1 MYGCTLPSL
10 ESGYF
15 VFKGIVQSI
24 RVKSDTEGR
33 IPDSYCPVFGTHHAP
48 LRYPSLPESG
58 GKDKT
63 MKMNM
68 MGQNVAGSNVAGH
81 GFMPGAVA
89 INGGVGVME
98 MRRPQVNMDLLPSV
112 DDVVNSVVAV
122 AAEIA
127 ENAHI
132 TLRELKTKIDAVTEK
147 KLPQYKQLMEQN
159 PVAVAQTSVNG
170 ATITAY
176 QNGYA
181 VYEMDGARSVMAV
194 DRCGD
199 YRYDFN
205 DGTYQV
211 VPAEVFEEAEWS
223 LRLIMEG
230 ERRLEHNL
238 NKTSSKYEAAVLEC
252 DGSDWS
258 DSVMVDFLAEDNA
271 EMLADEELRRLYA
284 AMGKLTDRQK
294 EVIELYYFKGMT
306 QQEIA
311 EELGIRQQS
320 VNDFMRQAIKKLK
333 KVF

>member
-1 MYGCTLPSL
+1 
-10 ESGYF
+10 
-15 VFKGIVQSI
+15 
-24 RVKSDTEGR
+24 
-33 IPDSYCPVFGTHHAP
+33 
-48 LRYPSLPESG
+48 
-58 GKDKT
+58 

-68 MGQNVAGSNVAGH
+68 MT
-81 GFMPGAVA
+81 GAVA

-98 MRRPQVNMDLLPSV
+98 IRRPQVNMDILPSV
-112 DDVVNSVVAV
+112 DDVMNSVAAV

-132 TLRELKTKIDAVTEK
+132 TLRELKNKIDAVTEK
-147 KLPQYKQLMEQN
+147 KLPKYAQLMEKN
-159 PVAVAQTSVNG
+159 PVVVAQTSVNG
-170 ATITAY
+170 ATLTAY

-181 VYEMDGARSVMAV
+181 VYEMDGAHTVMAV

-230 ERRLEHNL
+230 ERRMEHTRSVINSNNEEFML
-238 NKTSSKYEAAVLEC
+238 SN
-252 DGSDWS
+252 DGSDWCE
-258 DSVMVDFLAEDNA
+258 VAMVDFMEAENA
-271 EMLADEELRRLYA
+271 EMLADQELRRLYA
-284 AMGKLTDRQK
+284 AMGKLTERQK
-294 EVIELYYFKGMT
+294 EIIELYYFKGMT

-311 EELGIRQQS
+311 EELGIGQRAVS
-320 VNDFMRQAIKKLK
+320 HSLEGALKKLK

>member
-1 MYGCTLPSL
+1 
-10 ESGYF
+10 
-15 VFKGIVQSI
+15 
-24 RVKSDTEGR
+24 
-33 IPDSYCPVFGTHHAP
+33 
-48 LRYPSLPESG
+48 
-58 GKDKT
+58 

-68 MGQNVAGSNVAGH
+68 MVGQNVAGGNMLSR

-98 MRRPQVNMDLLPSV
+98 LRRPGADLLPSV
-112 DDVVNSVVAV
+112 DDAV
-122 AAEIA
+122 KSATEAVAEIA

-132 TLRELKTKIDAVTEK
+132 TLRELKARIDAVTEK

-159 PVAVAQTSVNG
+159 PVAVAKASVNG

-181 VYEMDGARSVMAV
+181 VYEMDGAHTVMAV

-199 YRYDFN
+199 YRYDFA
-205 DGTYQV
+205 DGAYQV

-258 DSVMVDFLAEDNA
+258 DSVMVDFLDEENA
-271 EMLADEELRRLYA
+271 EMIADDELRRLYA
-284 AMGKLTDRQK
+284 AMKKLTERQK

-311 EELGIRQQS
+311 DELGIGRRS
-320 VNDFMRQAIKKLK
+320 VGNVLEGAIKKIK

>member
-1 MYGCTLPSL
+1 
-10 ESGYF
+10 
-15 VFKGIVQSI
+15 
-24 RVKSDTEGR
+24 
-33 IPDSYCPVFGTHHAP
+33 
-48 LRYPSLPESG
+48 
-58 GKDKT
+58 

-68 MGQNVAGSNVAGH
+68 MAGQNVAGGNMLSR

-98 MRRPQVNMDLLPSV
+98 LRRPGADLLPSV
-112 DDVVNSVVAV
+112 DDAV
-122 AAEIA
+122 KSATEAVAEIA

-132 TLRELKTKIDAVTEK
+132 TLRELKARIDAVTEK

-159 PVAVAQTSVNG
+159 PVAVAKASVNG

-181 VYEMDGARSVMAV
+181 VYETDGAHTVMAV

-199 YRYDFN
+199 YRYDFA
-205 DGTYQV
+205 DGAYQV

-258 DSVMVDFLAEDNA
+258 DSVMVDFLDEENA
-271 EMLADEELRRLYA
+271 EMIADDELRRLYA
-284 AMGKLTDRQK
+284 AMKKLTERQK

-311 EELGIRQQS
+311 DELGIGRRS
-320 VNDFMRQAIKKLK
+320 VGNVLEGAIKKIK

>member
-1 MYGCTLPSL
+1 
-10 ESGYF
+10 
-15 VFKGIVQSI
+15 
-24 RVKSDTEGR
+24 
-33 IPDSYCPVFGTHHAP
+33 
-48 LRYPSLPESG
+48 
-58 GKDKT
+58 
-63 MKMNM
+63 MKMNMM

-81 GFMPGAVA
+81 GFMAGAVA

-98 MRRPQVNMDLLPSV
+98 IRRPQVNTDLLPSV
-112 DDVVNSVVAV
+112 DDVVNSVAAV

-147 KLPQYKQLMEQN
+147 KLPGYKQLMAQN
-159 PVAVAQTSVNG
+159 PVAVAQAKLNG
-170 ATITAY
+170 ATLTAY

-181 VYEMDGARSVMAV
+181 VYEMDGVHSVMAV

-211 VPAEVFEEAEWS
+211 VSAEVFEEAEWS

-230 ERRLEHNL
+230 ERRLENNR
-238 NKTSSKYEAAVLEC
+238 NKICRDYEESTLACDGTDWCEAA
-252 DGSDWS
+252 
-258 DSVMVDFLAEDNA
+258 MVDFMEAENA

-284 AMGKLTDRQK
+284 AMGKLTERQK

-311 EELGIRQQS
+311 EELGVCQQS
-320 VNDFMRQAIKKLK
+320 VNRIMTQAVKKLK

>member
-1 MYGCTLPSL
+1 
-10 ESGYF
+10 
-15 VFKGIVQSI
+15 
-24 RVKSDTEGR
+24 
-33 IPDSYCPVFGTHHAP
+33 
-48 LRYPSLPESG
+48 
-58 GKDKT
+58 

-68 MGQNVAGSNVAGH
+68 MGQNVAGSNVAGQ
-81 GFMPGAVA
+81 GFVAGAVA

-112 DDVVNSVVAV
+112 DEMMNSVAAV

-132 TLRELKTKIDAVTEK
+132 TLRELKTKIAAVTEK
-147 KLPQYKQLMEQN
+147 KLPKYAQLMAQN

-170 ATITAY
+170 ATLTAY

-181 VYEMDGARSVMAV
+181 VYEMDGAHTVMAV

-199 YRYDFN
+199 YRYDFT

-211 VPAEVFEEAEWS
+211 VQAEVFEEAEWS

-230 ERRLEHNL
+230 ERRLEHTRSVINS
-238 NKTSSKYEAAVLEC
+238 NNEEFVLSN
-252 DGSDWS
+252 DGTDWCE
-258 DSVMVDFLAEDNA
+258 VAMVDFMEAENA

-284 AMGKLTDRQK
+284 AMGKLTERQR
-294 EVIELYYFKGMT
+294 EIIELYYFKGMT

-311 EELGIRQQS
+311 DELGICQQS
-320 VNDFMRQAIKKLK
+320 VNRITTQAIKKLK

>member
-1 MYGCTLPSL
+1 MGVLYHLWNRAFSVGAMSRRPKPYSSPSEPVIGILP
-10 ESGYF
+10 
-15 VFKGIVQSI
+15 
-24 RVKSDTEGR
+24 
-33 IPDSYCPVFGTHHAP
+33 
-48 LRYPSLPESG
+48 LPESG
-58 GKDKT
+58 GKDKA

-68 MGQNVAGSNVAGH
+68 MGQNVAGQ
-81 GFMPGAVA
+81 GFMAGAVA

-112 DDVVNSVVAV
+112 DDVVNSVAAV

-147 KLPQYKQLMEQN
+147 KLPKYAQLMEQN

-170 ATITAY
+170 ATLTAY

-181 VYEMDGARSVMAV
+181 VYEMDGAHTVMAV

-230 ERRLEHNL
+230 ERRMEHTRSVINSNNEEFML
-238 NKTSSKYEAAVLEC
+238 SN
-252 DGSDWS
+252 DGSDWCE
-258 DSVMVDFLAEDNA
+258 VAMVDFMEAENA
-271 EMLADEELRRLYA
+271 EMLADQELRRLYA
-284 AMGKLTDRQK
+284 AIGKLTERQR
-294 EVIELYYFKGMT
+294 EIIELYYFKGMT

-311 EELGIRQQS
+311 EELGIGRRS
-320 VNDFMRQAIKKLK
+320 VGNALEGAIKKLK

>member
-1 MYGCTLPSL
+1 
-10 ESGYF
+10 
-15 VFKGIVQSI
+15 
-24 RVKSDTEGR
+24 
-33 IPDSYCPVFGTHHAP
+33 
-48 LRYPSLPESG
+48 
-58 GKDKT
+58 

-81 GFMPGAVA
+81 GFMAGAAA

-98 MRRPQVNMDLLPSV
+98 IRRPQVNVDLLPSV
-112 DDVVNSVVAV
+112 DDVVNSVAAV
-122 AAEIA
+122 VAEIA

-211 VPAEVFEEAEWS
+211 VPAEVFEESEWS

-258 DSVMVDFLAEDNA
+258 DFIMVDFLEEENA

-284 AMGKLTDRQK
+284 AIGKLTERQR
-294 EVIELYYFKGMT
+294 EIIELYYFKGMT

-311 EELGIRQQS
+311 EELGITQVAVTQCMARTGL
-320 VNDFMRQAIKKLK
+320 AIIGI
-333 KVF
+333 

>member
-1 MYGCTLPSL
+1 MGNSPHEWMLPQRMWEIPHTEERIRRGCVEFPTSAAL
-10 ESGYF
+10 
-15 VFKGIVQSI
+15 IV
-24 RVKSDTEGR
+24 SDQT
-33 IPDSYCPVFGTHHAP
+33 SYCFGILP
-48 LRYPSLPESG
+48 LPESG
-58 GKDKT
+58 GKDRK
-63 MKMNM
+63 MKMNMM
-68 MGQNVAGSNVAGH
+68 MGQNVAGQ
-81 GFMPGAVA
+81 GFMAGAVA

-112 DDVVNSVVAV
+112 DDVMNSVAAV

-132 TLRELKTKIDAVTEK
+132 TLRELKTKIDAATEK

-181 VYEMDGARSVMAV
+181 VYEADGAHSVMAV

-258 DSVMVDFLAEDNA
+258 DSIMVDFLEEENA

-284 AMGKLTDRQK
+284 AMGKLTERQS
-294 EVIELYYFKGMT
+294 EVIQLYFYKGMT

-311 EELGIRQQS
+311 EELGITQVAVAQCMSR
-320 VNDFMRQAIKKLK
+320 AIKTLK
-333 KVF
+333 KKF

>member
-1 MYGCTLPSL
+1 
-10 ESGYF
+10 
-15 VFKGIVQSI
+15 
-24 RVKSDTEGR
+24 
-33 IPDSYCPVFGTHHAP
+33 
-48 LRYPSLPESG
+48 
-58 GKDKT
+58 

-81 GFMPGAVA
+81 GFVAGAVA

-98 MRRPQVNMDLLPSV
+98 IRRPQVNTDLLPSV
-112 DDVVNSVVAV
+112 DDMVNSVAAV
-122 AAEIA
+122 VAEIA

-132 TLRELKTKIDAVTEK
+132 TLRELKAKIDAVTEK

-159 PVAVAQTSVNG
+159 PVAQTSVNG

-181 VYEMDGARSVMAV
+181 VYEMGGARSVMAV

-238 NKTSSKYEAAVLEC
+238 NKTSSKYEVATLEC

-258 DSVMVDFLAEDNA
+258 DSIMVDFLEEENA

-284 AMGKLTDRQK
+284 AIGKLTERQR

>member
-1 MYGCTLPSL
+1 
-10 ESGYF
+10 
-15 VFKGIVQSI
+15 
-24 RVKSDTEGR
+24 
-33 IPDSYCPVFGTHHAP
+33 
-48 LRYPSLPESG
+48 
-58 GKDKT
+58 

-68 MGQNVAGSNVAGH
+68 MMGQNVAGSNVAGSNVAGH

-112 DDVVNSVVAV
+112 DDVMNSVAAV

-199 YRYDFN
+199 YRYDFT

-258 DSVMVDFLAEDNA
+258 DSIMVDFLEEDNA
-271 EMLADEELRRLYA
+271 EMLADQELRRLYA
-284 AMGKLTDRQK
+284 AIGKLTERQR
-294 EVIELYYFKGMT
+294 EIIELYYFKGMT

-311 EELGIRQQS
+311 EELGITQVAVTQCMSR
-320 VNDFMRQAIKKLK
+320 AIKTLK
-333 KVF
+333 KKF

>member
-1 MYGCTLPSL
+1 
-10 ESGYF
+10 
-15 VFKGIVQSI
+15 
-24 RVKSDTEGR
+24 
-33 IPDSYCPVFGTHHAP
+33 
-48 LRYPSLPESG
+48 
-58 GKDKT
+58 

-81 GFMPGAVA
+81 GFMAGAAA

-98 MRRPQVNMDLLPSV
+98 IRRPQVNVDLLPSV
-112 DDVVNSVVAV
+112 DDVVNSVAAV
-122 AAEIA
+122 VAEIA

-159 PVAVAQTSVNG
+159 PVAVAQTRVDG
-170 ATITAY
+170 ATLTAY

-258 DSVMVDFLAEDNA
+258 DSIMVDFLEEDNA
-271 EMLADEELRRLYA
+271 EMLADQELRRLYA
-284 AMGKLTDRQK
+284 AMGKLTERQS
-294 EVIELYYFKGMT
+294 EVIQLYFYKGMT

-311 EELGIRQQS
+311 DELGICQQS
-320 VNDFMRQAIKKLK
+320 VNRIMTQAIKKLK

>member
-1 MYGCTLPSL
+1 MPYLRPFWSTAIVRHTSGSVCT
-10 ESGYF
+10 SGYIWGF
-15 VFKGIVQSI
+15 FFCPPYVFHESFCPNRLSQS
-24 RVKSDTEGR
+24 
-33 IPDSYCPVFGTHHAP
+33 
-48 LRYPSLPESG
+48 

-68 MGQNVAGSNVAGH
+68 MMGH
-81 GFMPGAVA
+81 GFVAGAVA

-98 MRRPQVNMDLLPSV
+98 IRRPQVNMDLLPSV
-112 DDVVNSVVAV
+112 DDVMNSVAAV

-132 TLRELKTKIDAVTEK
+132 TLRELKAKIDAVTEK

-159 PVAVAQTSVNG
+159 PVMVAQTTVNG

-181 VYEMDGARSVMAV
+181 VYEADGAHSVMAV

-238 NKTSSKYEAAVLEC
+238 NKTSSKYEVATLEC

-258 DSVMVDFLAEDNA
+258 DSIMVDFLEEENA
-271 EMLADEELRRLYA
+271 EMLADQELRRLYA
-284 AMGKLTDRQK
+284 AMGKLTERQR
-294 EVIELYYFKGMT
+294 EIIELYYFKGMT

-311 EELGIRQQS
+311 EELGIGRRS
-320 VNDFMRQAIKKLK
+320 VGNALEGAIKKIK
-333 KVF
+333 KIF

>member
-1 MYGCTLPSL
+1 MGVLYHLWDRAFSVSRRDSP
-10 ESGYF
+10 
-15 VFKGIVQSI
+15 V
-24 RVKSDTEGR
+24 GR
-33 IPDSYCPVFGTHHAP
+33 NPDSYRPVLAHIMFHFGILP
-48 LRYPSLPESG
+48 LPESG

-68 MGQNVAGSNVAGH
+68 MMGQNVAGSNVAGQ
-81 GFMPGAVA
+81 GFVAGAVV

-98 MRRPQVNMDLLPSV
+98 IRRPQVNMNLLPSV
-112 DDVVNSVVAV
+112 DDVMNSVAAV

-132 TLRELKTKIDAVTEK
+132 TLRKLKTKIAAVTEK

-258 DSVMVDFLAEDNA
+258 DSIMVDFLEEENA
-271 EMLADEELRRLYA
+271 EMLADQELRRLYA
-284 AMGKLTDRQK
+284 AIGKLTERQR

-311 EELGIRQQS
+311 EELGIARPVVS
-320 VNDFMRQAIKKLK
+320 KIMKAALKKIK

>member
-1 MYGCTLPSL
+1 MPYLRPFWSTAIVRHTSGSVCT
-10 ESGYF
+10 SGYIWGF
-15 VFKGIVQSI
+15 FFCPPYVFHESFCPNRLSQS
-24 RVKSDTEGR
+24 
-33 IPDSYCPVFGTHHAP
+33 
-48 LRYPSLPESG
+48 

-68 MGQNVAGSNVAGH
+68 MMGH
-81 GFMPGAVA
+81 GFVAGAVA

-112 DDVVNSVVAV
+112 DDVMNSVAAV

-132 TLRELKTKIDAVTEK
+132 TLRELKAKIDAVTEK

-159 PVAVAQTSVNG
+159 PVMVAQTTVNG

-181 VYEMDGARSVMAV
+181 VYEADGAHSVMAV

-238 NKTSSKYEAAVLEC
+238 NKTSSKYEVATLEC

-258 DSVMVDFLAEDNA
+258 DSIMVDFLEEENA
-271 EMLADEELRRLYA
+271 EMLADQELRRLYA
-284 AMGKLTDRQK
+284 AMGKLTERQR
-294 EVIELYYFKGMT
+294 EIIELYYFKGMT

-311 EELGIRQQS
+311 EELGIGRRS
-320 VNDFMRQAIKKLK
+320 VGNALEGAIKKIK
-333 KVF
+333 KIF

>member
-1 MYGCTLPSL
+1 
-10 ESGYF
+10 
-15 VFKGIVQSI
+15 
-24 RVKSDTEGR
+24 
-33 IPDSYCPVFGTHHAP
+33 
-48 LRYPSLPESG
+48 
-58 GKDKT
+58 
-63 MKMNM
+63 MKMNMM
-68 MGQNVAGSNVAGH
+68 MGQNVAGSNVAGSNVAGH
-81 GFMPGAVA
+81 GFMAGAVA

-98 MRRPQVNMDLLPSV
+98 IRRSQVNMDLLPSV
-112 DDVVNSVVAV
+112 DDVVNSVAAV

-132 TLRELKTKIDAVTEK
+132 TLRELKAKIDAVTEK

-159 PVAVAQTSVNG
+159 PVTVAQATVNG

-258 DSVMVDFLAEDNA
+258 DSIMVDFLEEDNA
-271 EMLADEELRRLYA
+271 EMLADQELRRLYA
-284 AMGKLTDRQK
+284 AMGKLTERQR

>member
-1 MYGCTLPSL
+1 M
-10 ESGYF
+10 
-15 VFKGIVQSI
+15 
-24 RVKSDTEGR
+24 
-33 IPDSYCPVFGTHHAP
+33 A
-48 LRYPSLPESG
+48 
-58 GKDKT
+58 
-63 MKMNM
+63 
-68 MGQNVAGSNVAGH
+68 GQ

-98 MRRPQVNMDLLPSV
+98 LRRPGVDLLPSV
-112 DDVVNSVVAV
+112 DDVVKSATESV
-122 AAEIA
+122 AEIA

-132 TLRELKTKIDAVTEK
+132 TLRELKARINAVTQK
-147 KLPQYKQLMEQN
+147 KLPKYAQLMEQN
-159 PVAVAQTSVNG
+159 PAVVAKTVVNG
-170 ATITAY
+170 ATLTAY

-181 VYEMDGARSVMAV
+181 VYEMNGAHTVMAV

-199 YRYDFN
+199 YRYDFS

-258 DSVMVDFLAEDNA
+258 DSIMVDFLEEENI

-284 AMGKLTDRQK
+284 AMRKLTERQK

-311 EELGIRQQS
+311 DELGVSKPGVHYALQG
-320 VNDFMRQAIKKLK
+320 ALKKLK
-333 KVF
+333 KCF

>member
-1 MYGCTLPSL
+1 
-10 ESGYF
+10 
-15 VFKGIVQSI
+15 
-24 RVKSDTEGR
+24 
-33 IPDSYCPVFGTHHAP
+33 
-48 LRYPSLPESG
+48 
-58 GKDKT
+58 
-63 MKMNM
+63 MKMNMM
-68 MGQNVAGSNVAGH
+68 MGQNVAGSNVAGINVAGQ

-98 MRRPQVNMDLLPSV
+98 LRRLQVNMDLLPSV
-112 DDVVNSVVAV
+112 DDVMNSVAAV

-147 KLPQYKQLMEQN
+147 KLPGYKQLMAQN
-159 PVAVAQTSVNG
+159 PVAVAQAKLNG
-170 ATITAY
+170 ATLTAY

-181 VYEMDGARSVMAV
+181 VYEMDGVHSVMAV
-194 DRCGD
+194 DRCED

-205 DGTYQV
+205 DGTFQV
-211 VPAEVFEEAEWS
+211 VLAEVFEEAEWS

-230 ERRLEHNL
+230 ERRLENNR
-238 NKTSSKYEAAVLEC
+238 NKICRDYEESTLACDGTDWCEAA
-252 DGSDWS
+252 
-258 DSVMVDFLAEDNA
+258 MVDFMEAENA

-284 AMGKLTDRQK
+284 AIGKLTERQK

-311 EELGIRQQS
+311 EELGIGRRS
-320 VNDFMRQAIKKLK
+320 VGNVLEGAIKKIK

>member
-1 MYGCTLPSL
+1 
-10 ESGYF
+10 
-15 VFKGIVQSI
+15 
-24 RVKSDTEGR
+24 
-33 IPDSYCPVFGTHHAP
+33 
-48 LRYPSLPESG
+48 
-58 GKDKT
+58 

-68 MGQNVAGSNVAGH
+68 MIGQSVAGQ

-98 MRRPQVNMDLLPSV
+98 IRRSQVNMDLLPSV
-112 DDVVNSVVAV
+112 DDVVNSVAAV

-132 TLRELKTKIDAVTEK
+132 TLRELKAKIDAVTEK

-159 PVAVAQTSVNG
+159 PVTVAQATVNG

-258 DSVMVDFLAEDNA
+258 DSIMVDFLEEDNA
-271 EMLADEELRRLYA
+271 EMLADQELRRLYA
-284 AMGKLTDRQK
+284 AMGKLTERQR

>member
-1 MYGCTLPSL
+1 
-10 ESGYF
+10 
-15 VFKGIVQSI
+15 
-24 RVKSDTEGR
+24 
-33 IPDSYCPVFGTHHAP
+33 
-48 LRYPSLPESG
+48 
-58 GKDKT
+58 

-81 GFMPGAVA
+81 GFMAGAVA

-98 MRRPQVNMDLLPSV
+98 IRRPQVNMDLLPSV

-170 ATITAY
+170 ATIIAY

-181 VYEMDGARSVMAV
+181 VYEMDGAHTVMAV
-194 DRCGD
+194 NRCGD
-199 YRYDFN
+199 YRYDFT

-238 NKTSSKYEAAVLEC
+238 NKTSSKYEAAVLE
-252 DGSDWS
+252 
-258 DSVMVDFLAEDNA
+258 
-271 EMLADEELRRLYA
+271 
-284 AMGKLTDRQK
+284 
-294 EVIELYYFKGMT
+294 
-306 QQEIA
+306 
-311 EELGIRQQS
+311 
-320 VNDFMRQAIKKLK
+320 
-333 KVF
+333 

>member
-1 MYGCTLPSL
+1 MGVLYHLWNRAFFVEAMRRCPKPYSSPSDPVIGILP
-10 ESGYF
+10 
-15 VFKGIVQSI
+15 
-24 RVKSDTEGR
+24 
-33 IPDSYCPVFGTHHAP
+33 
-48 LRYPSLPESG
+48 LPESG
-58 GKDKT
+58 GKDRK

-68 MGQNVAGSNVAGH
+68 MMGQGFVA
-81 GFMPGAVA
+81 GAVA

-112 DDVVNSVVAV
+112 DDVMNSVAAV

-127 ENAHI
+127 VNAHI

-147 KLPQYKQLMEQN
+147 KLPKYAQLMAQN

-170 ATITAY
+170 ATLTAY

-181 VYEMDGARSVMAV
+181 VYEMDGAHTVMAV

-230 ERRLEHNL
+230 ERRMEHTRSVINSNNEEFML
-238 NKTSSKYEAAVLEC
+238 SN
-252 DGSDWS
+252 DGTDWCE
-258 DSVMVDFLAEDNA
+258 VAMVDFMEAENA

-284 AMGKLTDRQK
+284 AMGKLTERQR

-311 EELGIRQQS
+311 DELGIGQRAVS
-320 VNDFMRQAIKKLK
+320 HSLEGTLKKLK

>member
-1 MYGCTLPSL
+1 MVRNP
-10 ESGYF
+10 
-15 VFKGIVQSI
+15 
-24 RVKSDTEGR
+24 DTEGR
-33 IPDSYCPVFGTHHAP
+33 IPDSYCPVSAHITLRFGILP
-48 LRYPSLPESG
+48 LPESG

-68 MGQNVAGSNVAGH
+68 MMGQGYVA
-81 GFMPGAVA
+81 GAVA

-112 DDVVNSVVAV
+112 DDVMNSVAAV

-132 TLRELKTKIDAVTEK
+132 TLRELKAKIDAVTEK

-159 PVAVAQTSVNG
+159 PVMVAQTTVNG

-181 VYEMDGARSVMAV
+181 VYEADGAHSVMAV

-230 ERRLEHNL
+230 ERRMEHTRSVINSNNEEFML
-238 NKTSSKYEAAVLEC
+238 SN
-252 DGSDWS
+252 DGTDWCE
-258 DSVMVDFLAEDNA
+258 VAMVDFMEAENA
-271 EMLADEELRRLYA
+271 EMLADEELRKLYS
-284 AMGKLTDRQK
+284 AMGKLTERQR
-294 EVIELYYFKGMT
+294 EIIELYYFKGMT

-311 EELGIRQQS
+311 DELGIARPVVAKS
-320 VNDFMRQAIKKLK
+320 MKASLNKLK
-333 KVF
+333 KFF

>member
-1 MYGCTLPSL
+1 MSPVAGLTEMWEIPHTEERIRRGCVEFPTSAAL
-10 ESGYF
+10 
-15 VFKGIVQSI
+15 IV
-24 RVKSDTEGR
+24 SDQT
-33 IPDSYCPVFGTHHAP
+33 SYCFGILP
-48 LRYPSLPESG
+48 LPESG
-58 GKDKT
+58 GKDRK
-63 MKMNM
+63 MKMNMM
-68 MGQNVAGSNVAGH
+68 MGQNVAGQ
-81 GFMPGAVA
+81 GFMAGAVA

-112 DDVVNSVVAV
+112 DDVMNSVTAV

-127 ENAHI
+127 ENANI

-181 VYEMDGARSVMAV
+181 VYEADGAHSVMAV

-271 EMLADEELRRLYA
+271 EMLADEELRRLYV

-311 EELGIRQQS
+311 EELGIGRRS
-320 VNDFMRQAIKKLK
+320 VGNALEGAIKKIK
-333 KVF
+333 KIF

>member
-1 MYGCTLPSL
+1 
-10 ESGYF
+10 
-15 VFKGIVQSI
+15 
-24 RVKSDTEGR
+24 
-33 IPDSYCPVFGTHHAP
+33 
-48 LRYPSLPESG
+48 
-58 GKDKT
+58 

-68 MGQNVAGSNVAGH
+68 MGQNVAGSNVAGQ
-81 GFMPGAVA
+81 GFVAGAVA

-112 DDVVNSVVAV
+112 DEVMNSVVAV

-132 TLRELKTKIDAVTEK
+132 TLRELKTKINAVTEK
-147 KLPQYKQLMEQN
+147 KLPKYAQLMAQN

-170 ATITAY
+170 ATLTAY

-181 VYEMDGARSVMAV
+181 VYEMDGAHTVMAV

-199 YRYDFN
+199 YRYDFT

-230 ERRLEHNL
+230 ERRMEHTRSVINS
-238 NKTSSKYEAAVLEC
+238 NNEEFVLSN
-252 DGSDWS
+252 DGTDWCE
-258 DSVMVDFLAEDNA
+258 VAMVDFMEAENA

-284 AMGKLTDRQK
+284 AMGKLTERQR
-294 EVIELYYFKGMT
+294 EIIELYYFKGMT

-311 EELGIRQQS
+311 DELGISKPGVHYALQG
-320 VNDFMRQAIKKLK
+320 ALKKLK
-333 KVF
+333 KCF

>member
-1 MYGCTLPSL
+1 
-10 ESGYF
+10 
-15 VFKGIVQSI
+15 
-24 RVKSDTEGR
+24 
-33 IPDSYCPVFGTHHAP
+33 
-48 LRYPSLPESG
+48 
-58 GKDKT
+58 

-68 MGQNVAGSNVAGH
+68 MMGQ
-81 GFMPGAVA
+81 GFMAGAAA

-112 DDVVNSVVAV
+112 DDVMNSVAAV

-132 TLRELKTKIDAVTEK
+132 TLRELKAKIDAVTEK

-181 VYEMDGARSVMAV
+181 VYEADGAHSVMAV
-194 DRCGD
+194 DRCGE

-271 EMLADEELRRLYA
+271 EILADEELRRLYA

-311 EELGIRQQS
+311 EELGISKPGVHYALQG
-320 VNDFMRQAIKKLK
+320 ALKKLK
-333 KVF
+333 KSF

>member
-1 MYGCTLPSL
+1 MGVLYHLWNRAFFVEAMPRCPKPYSSPSDPVIGILP
-10 ESGYF
+10 
-15 VFKGIVQSI
+15 
-24 RVKSDTEGR
+24 
-33 IPDSYCPVFGTHHAP
+33 
-48 LRYPSLPESG
+48 LPESG
-58 GKDKT
+58 GKDRK

-68 MGQNVAGSNVAGH
+68 MMGQGFVA
-81 GFMPGAVA
+81 GAVA

-112 DDVVNSVVAV
+112 DDVMNSVAAV

-127 ENAHI
+127 VNAHI

-147 KLPQYKQLMEQN
+147 KLPKYAQLMAQN

-170 ATITAY
+170 ATLTAY

-181 VYEMDGARSVMAV
+181 VYEMDGAHTVMAV

-230 ERRLEHNL
+230 ERRMEHNL

-258 DSVMVDFLAEDNA
+258 DSIMVDFLEEENA
-271 EMLADEELRRLYA
+271 EKLAEEELRRLYA
-284 AMGKLTDRQK
+284 AMGKLTERQS
-294 EVIELYYFKGMT
+294 EVIQLYFYKGMT

-311 EELGIRQQS
+311 EDLGITQVAVAQCMSR
-320 VNDFMRQAIKKLK
+320 AIKTLK
-333 KVF
+333 KKF